1 MNKSLLNTID
11 KTIERLTD
19 LRSKLEKQEVKKTAV
34 KTVKK
39 TVVKKA
45 VKRAKPTKTQPQTTA
60 SQSPKPLKRWRKFD
74 MANLPKVY
82 SFMRVV
88 YKTDAK
94 STYGRFLHTALS
106 KERNIYI
113 DVATR
118 DKKTV
123 RIPFQNIKQAY
134 IYA

>member
-19 LRSKLEKQEVKKTAV
+19 LKNKLEKQEVKKTAV

-45 VKRAKPTKTQPQTTA
+45 KTTKSQPRTTA
-60 SQSPKPLKRWRKFD
+60 SQSPKQPKRWRKFD